1 MDFEPIALCGPDEKG
16 MLLLTNGRVA
26 GILVQLSEIHG
37 DLAGQWFLEAGLGP
51 LEGRGRKLFPDLA
64 TARSSLVERVNPN
77 SG

>member
-37 DLAGQWFLEAGLGP
+37 DLAGQWFL
-51 LEGRGRKLFPDLA
+51 K
-64 TARSSLVERVNPN
+64 RV
-77 SG
+77 